1 MELKGL
7 KDFLSTSLFRGR
19 KSTGKDKIVT
29 NFHQLYYDSGHQKG
43 TWQNTYWFGI
53 QILKCPLDLW
63 IYQEI
68 IFSQRPDIIVECGTM
83 LGGSAL
89 YLGSICDLVRC
100 GRVITIDIQLR
111 AGRPQH
117 DRITYV
123 TGSSTDD
130 TVVEKVETMI
140 GKEDKVMV
148 ILDSDHSEKH
158 VAREL
163 EIYSQLVR
171 PGCYLIVEDTNV
183 NGHPVFPEHGPG
195 PMEAVEKFLQARQDF
210 VVDREMEKFY
220 LTFSP
225 KGYLKRVV

>member
-1 MELKGL
+1 MEPKELIG
-7 KDFLSTSLFRGR
+7 FLSTSFIGKQ
-19 KSTGKDKIVT
+19 KSAKKDKIVS

-43 TWQNTYWFGI
+43 TWQKTYWFGI

-68 IFSQRPDIIVECGTM
+68 IFGQRPGVIVECGTM

-89 YLGSICDLVRC
+89 YLASICDLVGC
-100 GRVITIDIQLR
+100 GKVITIDIQPR

-130 TVVEKVETMI
+130 TVVKKVEKMI
-140 GKEDKVMV
+140 DKDDKVMV

-163 EIYSQLVR
+163 EIYS
-171 PGCYLIVEDTNV
+171 
-183 NGHPVFPEHGPG
+183 
-195 PMEAVEKFLQARQDF
+195 
-210 VVDREMEKFY
+210 
-220 LTFSP
+220 
-225 KGYLKRVV
+225 